1 MVKVMLVEGGAGMV
15 GSADKYH
22 SAYALQTLREQHV
35 VSLMGSSAVVY
46 RTVLCIYTKGGIG
59 LKD

>member
-1 MVKVMLVEGGAGMV
+1 MLVEGGAGMV
-15 GSADKYH
+15 GSAGKYH
-22 SAYALQTLREQHV
+22 SAFALQTLREQHV

-46 RTVLCIYTKGGIG
+46 RTVLCICTKGGIG